1 MQGCQWRNATDII
14 NDFIGNNGGLGKN
27 TAAVSDAVVIKATL
41 SFKFRFSSS
50 NAIAFNAP
58 S

>member
-27 TAAVSDAVVIKATL
+27 TAAVSDAVA
-41 SFKFRFSSS
+41 
-50 NAIAFNAP
+50 N
-58 S
+58 